1 MPVFDLTPRAAVSS
15 LRGELAVVVPIYNE
29 SATIGTVVGEW
40 QAVFDLLGIAYTFV
54 LVNDGSR
61 DDTMTVLRQLETA
74 HADRFVVLDK
84 PNAGHG
90 RSCRLGYDLAAMS
103 EVEWVLQIDSDGQCD
118 PAYFEAFWARR
129 QDADCVF
136 GVRKDRD
143 DGFLRKVTSQIC
155 RAGSSLLSGMDL
167 RDPNVPYRL
176 MRTRTL
182 RAALARIPTDFN
194 IHNVALTYTLRRDK
208 AVRWAYVPIHFRD
221 RQGGSNSINV
231 LRVTQ
236 WGVEMLLELRR
247 LK

>member
-1 MPVFDLTPRAAVSS
+1 MPVFDLTPRAASQS
-15 LRGELAVVVPIYNE
+15 LTGDLAIVVPIYNE
-29 SATIGTVVGEW
+29 SATIGTVVAEW
-40 QAVFDLLGIAYTFV
+40 QAVFEGLGIRYTFV

-61 DDTMTVLRQLETA
+61 DDTMSVLRHLEA
-74 HADRFVVLDK
+74 GAPERFVVIDK

-90 RSCRLGYDLAAMS
+90 RSVRLGYDLAAAS
-103 EVEWVLQIDSDGQCD
+103 PVEWVLQIDSDGQCD
-118 PAYFEAFWARR
+118 PSYFPAFWQQRAS
-129 QDADCVF
+129 ADCIF

-143 DGFLRKVTSQIC
+143 DGWARKVTSQIC

-176 MRTRTL
+176 MRTTVL
-182 RAALARIPTDFN
+182 REAIARIPTDFN
-194 IHNVALTYTLRRDK
+194 IHNVALTYTLRRNS